1 MRMQHPRAASLARTR
16 RPISQVLIHILCL
29 TLLLHLLD
37 VMVVIVLRITIFA
50 LACLPRR
57 G

>member
-29 TLLLHLLD
+29 TLLHLLD